1 MAQNGHTGN
10 LVVMTHMLHPR
21 TRTGLPIFSAVVIA
35 GVFAALIAIT
45 VSAVTLHAAD
55 DFESGDLSGGLGWND
70 SSWTKT
76 GSAEARTKEGPAQGS
91 WHVRIRKDGTIIRS
105 VDLTGE
111 SQVSLSFWL
120 KAKGFKD
127 ETSASVIVTPDG
139 GPPVTLETWTGDDDD
154 DTYRQYTYDLDAAGV
169 TPTTL
174 LTVQFVMD
182 GEKNGEKIHV
192 DDIQIFSSPLPTPTP
207 TATLPATDTPTAT
220 LTPTPVPDTPTPVPD
235 TPTPTVGAGTPAPI
249 PDTPTPVPDTP
260 TPVPDTPTPV
270 PTPVQMAVPTPTNTP
285 VPSPP
290 SGVITVDG
298 SFGDWSGQAFI
309 SDPFDDQDGDE
320 KYDLHELYW
329 ANNLNEEINYH
340 MIKRHTEDDASFD
353 GENGQ
358 DKDGKYILFIDG
370 NNDGDFSGSS
380 DRLVEIKYEPKKNG
394 RVRVKVRQADNTNVI
409 SNSGWNNWGETRGE
423 GGLRME
429 FALSWDDLDIS
440 LGDVIRMYVISYSG
454 NVNNPDEKDRLPDSG
469 DVQWS
474 PASIFGPVL
483 LAIITGFGIVVIWW
497 FRGRRTW
504 NSG

>member
-1 MAQNGHTGN
+1 MAQNGRTGN

-21 TRTGLPIFSAVVIA
+21 ARAGLPIFSAVVIA

-45 VSAVTLHAAD
+45 ASAVTLHADD

-76 GSAEARTKEGPAQGS
+76 GSAAARTKEGPVQGS
-91 WHVRIRKDGTIIRS
+91 WHVRIRKDGTITRS

-139 GPPVTLETWTGDDDD
+139 GPPVTLETWTDDDDD

-192 DDIQIFSSPLPTPTP
+192 DNIQIFSSPLPAPTP

-220 LTPTPVPDTPTPVPD
+220 LTPTPIPD
-235 TPTPTVGAGTPAPI
+235 TPTPTVGAGTPTPI
-249 PDTPTPVPDTP
+249 PDTPVPDTP
-260 TPVPDTPTPV
+260 TLVPDTPAPVPTPV
-270 PTPVQMAVPTPTNTP
+270 PTVVPTPTNTP
-285 VPSPP
+285 VPPPP
-290 SGVITVDG
+290 SGVITIDA
-298 SFGDWSGQAFI
+298 SFSDWSGQAFI
-309 SDPFDDQDGDE
+309 TDPFDDQTDRDH
-320 KYDLHELYW
+320 KHDLHEFYW
-329 ANNLNEEINYH
+329 ANNLNEEVNYH
-340 MIKRHTEDDASFD
+340 MIKRHTKDGDPFD
-353 GENGQ
+353 GDNGQ
-358 DKDGKYILFIDG
+358 DKEGKFILFIDG
-370 NNDGDFSGSS
+370 NNNGVFTDPS
-380 DRLVEIKYEPKKNG
+380 DRKIEIKHEPRNG
-394 RVRVKVRQADNTNVI
+394 GRVKVKVRRADNDGVI
-409 SNSGWNNWGETRGE
+409 SDSGWNNWGETEGE
-423 GGLRME
+423 GGLRLE
-429 FALSWDDLDIS
+429 FAIDWDDLGIS
-440 LGDVIRMYVISYSG
+440 LGDVIRMYVVSYKG
-454 NVNNPDEKDRLPDSG
+454 KVGNPDGKDRLPDSG

-474 PASIFGPVL
+474 PASIFGPIL

-497 FRGRRTW
+497 FRGRHTW